1 MNLKQRIKAAINF
14 KFRFLEKSFDNKP
27 FKLLDV
33 GGGNHSASRIK
44 GIFHH
49 CDYYGLDIDRTY
61 NYSEEDFRLMKDF
74 YELDLTQLNY
84 NIIPDNFFDGIWMA
98 HVVEHLHNGD
108 QVIAKLLEKLKP
120 GGYFYIEYPG
130 KKSLKLPSMPGTL
143 NFHDDSSHVRLYSV
157 PELTRVFEKNGCTI
171 LKSGTRKNW
180 FTIIGLPMY
189 MINSLVTHKKLMGHI
204 FWDLLG
210 FAEYLY
216 VRKNQD

>member
-1 MNLKQRIKAAINF
+1 MNLKKRIKATINF
-14 KFRFLEKSFDNKP
+14 KFRFLKNSFDNKP

-44 GIFHH
+44 SLFTH
-49 CDYYGLDIDRTY
+49 CEYYGLDVDRNY

-84 NIIPDNFFDGIWMA
+84 DIIPDHFFDGIWMA
-98 HVVEHLHNGD
+98 HVVEHLYNGD
-108 QVIAKLLEKLKP
+108 LVVAKLIEKLKP

-130 KKSLKLPSMPGTL
+130 ERSTKLPSMPGSL
-143 NFHDDSSHVRLYSV
+143 NFRDDPSHVRLYSV
-157 PELTRVFEKNGCTI
+157 PELANVFRNHHCTV
-171 LKSGTRKNW
+171 LKSGTRRNW
-180 FTIIGLPMY
+180 FTVIGLPIY
-189 MINSLVTHKKLMGHI
+189 MINSLVKHKKLMGHV

-216 VRKNQD
+216 VKKNP